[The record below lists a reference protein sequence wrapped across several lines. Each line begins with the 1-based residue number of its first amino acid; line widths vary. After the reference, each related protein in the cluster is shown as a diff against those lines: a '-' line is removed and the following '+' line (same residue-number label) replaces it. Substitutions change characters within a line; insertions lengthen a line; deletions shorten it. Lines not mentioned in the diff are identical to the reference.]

1 MAATFYEKRLAV
13 KTESSQWF
21 PARKRFNLYQR
32 LNGPKMASQGVDEL
46 TAEIDRLKRDKP
58 EGWKDL
64 TARYADD
71 PEGLKAMIDRA
82 EKQ

>member
-1 MAATFYEKRLAV
+1 
-13 KTESSQWF
+13 
-21 PARKRFNLYQR
+21 
-32 LNGPKMASQGVDEL
+32 MASQGVDEL

-64 TARYADD
+64 TARHADD

>member
-1 MAATFYEKRLAV
+1 MYKQNV
-13 KTESSQWF
+13 
-21 PARKRFNLYQR
+21 PAFRTK
-32 LNGPKMASQGVDEL
+32 VDEL

-71 PEGLKAMIDRA
+71 IEGLKAMIDRA
-82 EKQ
+82 EKQKPKKKAK

>member
-1 MAATFYEKRLAV
+1 MRRQISAALGGCREAKWVMYKQNV
-13 KTESSQWF
+13 
-21 PARKRFNLYQR
+21 PAFRAK
-32 LNGPKMASQGVDEL
+32 VDEL

-64 TARYADD
+64 TARHADD
-71 PEGLKAMIDRA
+71 IEGLKAMIDRA